1 MNINNCNFF
10 LFSLSNRLL
19 YQLCHADA
27 VDDAEAALNVLR
39 QTTSDNL
46 NGGFLEHIKLST
58 EVDTV
63 ALDTKE
69 SGLKDLE
76 AKTAELIL
84 QLKKVRNSTPAKMAS
99 CYGTLTRL
107 QQEAADDLETCVN
120 DQADEAVTLI
130 FDKSSGLTVQTLK
143 TIYDEEKEIIFCG
156 RSNEEC
162 LAGVTA
168 DINEKTAAVPDVI
181 NDEIE
186 LDRQAVEE
194 QIELI
199 KACAAKVVEKANE
212 FSKRCVQ

>member
-1 MNINNCNFF
+1 MFRNIL
-10 LFSLSNRLL
+10 LFIFGALVTA
-19 YQLCHADA
+19 QLCHADA

-39 QTTSDNL
+39 QTTIDNL
-46 NGGFLEHIKLST
+46 NRGTLEQIKWCT

-69 SGLKDLE
+69 SGLKALE

-130 FDKSSGLTVQTLK
+130 SDKGSAVTVQTLK

-162 LAGVTA
+162 LTGVTA
-168 DINEKTAAVPDVI
+168 DINEKTAAVPDII

-186 LDRQAVEE
+186 VDRQAVDE

-199 KACAAKVVEKANE
+199 KACAAKVVEKANG
-212 FSKRCVQ
+212 FARRCVH

>member
-1 MNINNCNFF
+1 MFRNIL
-10 LFSLSNRLL
+10 LFILGALVTA
-19 YQLCHADA
+19 QLCHADA

-69 SGLKDLE
+69 TGLKDLE

-84 QLKKVRNSTPAKMAS
+84 QLKKVRNSTPSKVAS
-99 CYGTLTRL
+99 CFGTLTRL
-107 QQEAADDLETCVN
+107 LQEAADDLETCVN

-212 FSKRCVQ
+212 FSKRCV